1 MPGRTAC
8 SAECIQE
15 VSAMFNRILS
25 SERVPGFYDI
35 AREERPVR
43 IKDNRL
49 KYANFE
55 RDFSGE
61 RWYS

>member
-1 MPGRTAC
+1 
-8 SAECIQE
+8 
-15 VSAMFNRILS
+15 MFNRILS